1 MYLGRRAVAQTLMQ
15 ALMVVEREVVVQT
28 GFEFRNPGVVH
39 EIDVLV
45 LDSAPKALDEDV
57 VQSSAPAVH
66 ADQSASGLDC
76 VGECSGCELSALIG
90 VEDIRCALLQ
100 RLTQSDQA
108 KLAIQSVGQLPTQ
121 NVAAVPVDD
130 RHQVHEAALHGNIGD
145 ICAPDLV
152 GSSDLESTQEIRKD
166 LVPWDWFA
174 GVGLWIDG
182 LQAHHLHQTSHSLVV
197 DLMSLALQPG
207 RDPWPAVERR
217 FGVLPID
224 QPHELQVVVGLS
236 CRLEV
241 QC

>member
-1 MYLGRRAVAQTLMQ
+1 MPNVSWDVEMWKTFRRLQVYHIPTSTTTTIATLC
-15 ALMVVEREVVVQT
+15 LSPYFHRLVV
-28 GFEFRNPGVVH
+28 
-39 EIDVLV
+39 
-45 LDSAPKALDEDV
+45 
-57 VQSSAPAVH
+57 
-66 ADQSASGLDC
+66 
-76 VGECSGCELSALIG
+76 
-90 VEDIRCALLQ
+90 
-100 RLTQSDQA
+100 LTKGPTIQSDQA

-145 ICAPDLV
+145 IGAPDLV
-152 GSSDLESTQEIRKD
+152 GSSDLKSTQEIRKD